1 MDKLQE
7 IISDLSLWHL
17 ASEEELKPLDINAG
31 PCYIIEQSYVKDIM
45 IGFMKKQQT
54 IIEEHHRQQE
64 ITVNQFRQAQEE
76 IQRLKQENTRYEYL
90 LGESEL
96 SDKIQSI
103 CDHCKLTSGGRE
115 ITIKD
120 EEFGFLIEE
129 ANKSHRLQAEN
140 NRFKEAL
147 QVYSDENKYRRT
159 PRMSQ
164 WATAENEKLFG
175 DFNPSF
181 MEVDRGQTA
190 IKALERVAE

>member
-7 IISDLSLWHL
+7 IKNRFSIATSL
-17 ASEEELKPLDINAG
+17 
-31 PCYIIEQSYVKDIM
+31 Y
-45 IGFMKKQQT
+45 KKQIDVNWATILEDQGFLIESVEKQQA
-54 IIEEHHRQQE
+54 IIEENKRQQE
-64 ITVNQFRQAQEE
+64 VTVNQFRQAREE

-129 ANKSHRLQAEN
+129 ANKSHRLQEEN

-147 QVYSDENKYRRT
+147 QIYADENKYRRI
-159 PRMSQ
+159 PRMSR
-164 WATAENEKLFG
+164 WVTVEMEKQFG

-190 IKALERVAE
+190 REALEGDAE